1 MTDATADRSAPTLR
15 SFLLDAGPSFFA
27 IAGVIANIIQI
38 VTVGSVTTGGLVAF
52 GFVVTAT
59 VVLVG
64 YNFKSHQRADEAAV
78 DELNVVRSA
87 LASTFAAYR
96 PYRDELT
103 IVFNVG
109 ETSTGDVVEE
119 HHVTTAMPEGSAVHW
134 CHLEPV
140 TRGPSQSLE
149 WNVLKLFVNRR
160 AIAFGQAQ
168 RAVAIR
174 LQGASAPALIFF
186 APPSAKV
193 EWMANYR
200 SPSFWDPLRQDGA
213 QQFEW
218 IPPALGLDEVSER
231 RSPVR
236 SITFEFRVPP
246 SLGMLADPGPPPEG
260 VTFRRDPTGVHEYTI
275 RNVAELPGGEGSTVN
290 PVSWPLRLIR
300 REGLT

>member
-1 MTDATADRSAPTLR
+1 MTDAPTDRLPPALR
-15 SFLLDAGPSFFA
+15 NFLLDAGPSFFA

-64 YNFKSHQRADEAAV
+64 YNFRRRRRADQAAV
-78 DELNVVRSA
+78 AELNVVRSA

-96 PYRDELT
+96 PYQDELT

-109 ETSTGDVVEE
+109 EDSTGDDVEE
-119 HHVTTAMPEGSAVHW
+119 HHVTTALQDGSAVPW
-134 CHLEPV
+134 CHLDPV
-140 TRGPSQSLE
+140 TRGPGQSLE
-149 WNVLKLFVNRR
+149 WGLLKLLVNRR
-160 AIAFGQAQ
+160 AIPSGQAQ
-168 RAVAIR
+168 QAVAIR
-174 LQGASAPALIFF
+174 LQGTSAPALIFF

-193 EWMANYR
+193 EWTATYR
-200 SPSFWDPLRQDGA
+200 SPSFWDPLRRDSS

-260 VTFRRDPTGVHEYTI
+260 VTFRRGPTGVHEYTI
-275 RNVAELPGGEGSTVN
+275 QRVADLPGGEGSTVN
-290 PVSWPLRLIR
+290 PISWPLRLIR
-300 REGLT
+300 WKDAT

>member
-1 MTDATADRSAPTLR
+1 MIDVSADRLLPVPR
-15 SFLLDAGPSFFA
+15 NFLLDAGPSFIA

-38 VTVGSVTTGGLVAF
+38 VTVGRVTTEGLVAF

-64 YNFKSHQRADEAAV
+64 YNFKRRRKVDDAAV
-78 DELNVVRSA
+78 GELNVVRSA

-96 PYRDELT
+96 PYQDELT
-103 IVFNVG
+103 IVFNIG
-109 ETSTGDVVEE
+109 EGSTGDVVEE
-119 HHVTTAMPEGSAVHW
+119 HHVTTALQDDSAVHW

-149 WNVLKLFVNRR
+149 WNLLKLLVNRR
-160 AIAFGQAQ
+160 AISSGQAQ
-168 RAVAIR
+168 RAVPIR
-174 LQGASAPALIFF
+174 LHGTSAPVLIFF
-186 APPSAKV
+186 APPSATV

-200 SPSFWDPLRQDGA
+200 SPSFWDPLRRDYS

-218 IPPALGLDEVSER
+218 IPPALGLDEMSKR

-246 SLGMLADPGPPPEG
+246 SLGMLADPGPPPKG
-260 VTFRRDPTGVHEYTI
+260 VTFRRDSTGVHEYTI
-275 RNVAELPGGEGSTVN
+275 HNVAELPGGEGSTVN
-290 PVSWPLRLIR
+290 PISWPLRLIR
-300 REGLT
+300 REGET